1 MGPGSR
7 SGAEAIALL
16 RASDPNKR
24 WHVLLD
30 CGLAGDEDG
39 RIIADRVLSDFG
51 ERVQVT
57 VMSAETNE
65 ELMDEVRLRGIMLL
79 RKPVKPIRLRATLTA
94 GSCPSATRPRAAK
107 PQGSCRASRRRPPRN
122 SRSAIRPAGPSNTA
136 LARTSAHARR
146 HPPHRRLS
154 ALPRMLSRSARS
166 VTTPGNL

>member
-30 CGLAGDEDG
+30 YRLAGDEDG

-94 GSCPSATRPRAAK
+94 G
-107 PQGSCRASRRRPPRN
+107 
-122 SRSAIRPAGPSNTA
+122 
-136 LARTSAHARR
+136 
-146 HPPHRRLS
+146 
-154 ALPRMLSRSARS
+154 
-166 VTTPGNL
+166 